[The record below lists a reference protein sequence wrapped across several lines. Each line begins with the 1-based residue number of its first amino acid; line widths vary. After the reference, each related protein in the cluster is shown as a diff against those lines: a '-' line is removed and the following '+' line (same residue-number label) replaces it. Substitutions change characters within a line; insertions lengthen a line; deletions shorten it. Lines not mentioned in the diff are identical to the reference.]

1 MAETAG
7 LRISRGLDLSYDFV
21 TKTCGILAKRR
32 VGKTYTASVIAE
44 ELVSASIPFVALDPT
59 GAWWGLRSSANGKGE
74 GLPVVILGGRH
85 GDLPLERG
93 AGKFIADLVVEHPG
107 YYVLD
112 FSGFSSDAADREFA
126 TAFAERLYRRKA
138 EPGLDFP
145 MQLLIDEADKFA
157 PQQVPSGDQRML
169 GAFEVLVRRGGLRGI
184 GTTLITQR
192 AAVINKNLL
201 EQLDILICLRTSG
214 PNDRK
219 AIEGYVKAHGSLEER
234 QDMMGSLASLALG
247 EAWVWEPGGDP
258 PIFKHVQIR
267 QRRTFNSSA
276 TPKVGEQRIE
286 PTRLA
291 AVDLADIKERMS
303 EFVER
308 ADAQDPVK
316 LHARIRQLERELA
329 QVRAEVPEPQVVTV
343 TVETPVVP
351 VETLERLEAAL
362 HPVGSLGL
370 VLDEIR
376 ALLEKANHPMMVMR
390 APDPIGLEAPYR
402 APAHASTPPV
412 PQAPKPRRVDPEANG
427 NGSVTPARQRIL
439 DALAWLESVGV
450 HDAHKVQLALM
461 AGASPKSSGYG
472 NNLGAL
478 RSGKLIDYPATGRVM
493 LTDEG
498 RAMANAPARPPTTED
513 LHARLAG
520 SLPPARW
527 RILQELIAVYPEA
540 LPKLDLATRSGV
552 SAASSGYGNNLGA
565 LRSLGFIDYP
575 RQGYVVALPVLFL
588 DQ

>member
-44 ELVSASIPFVALDPT
+44 ELVSAAIPFVALDPT

-316 LHARIRQLERELA
+316 LQARIRQLERELA

-343 TVETPVVP
+343 TVKEPVVP
-351 VETLERLEAAL
+351 VEELQRLLEALQPSAL
-362 HPVGSLGL
+362 AAVE
-370 VLDEIR
+370 VQ
-376 ALLEKANHPMMVMR
+376 ALLEKANHPMVVMK
-390 APDPIGLEAPYR
+390 
-402 APAHASTPPV
+402 APARVSTPPV
-412 PQAPKPRRVDPEANG
+412 PRAPKPRRVDPEANS
-427 NGSVTPARQRIL
+427 NGSLTPARQRIL

-478 RSGKLIDYPATGRVM
+478 RSGKLIDYPAIGRVM

-513 LHARLAG
+513 LHARLAE

-575 RQGYVVALPVLFL
+575 QQGYVVARPVLFL

>member
-44 ELVSASIPFVALDPT
+44 ELVSAAIPFVALDPT

-316 LHARIRQLERELA
+316 LQARIRQLERELA

-343 TVETPVVP
+343 TVKEPVVP
-351 VETLERLEAAL
+351 VEELQRLLEALQPSAL
-362 HPVGSLGL
+362 AAVE
-370 VLDEIR
+370 VQ
-376 ALLEKANHPMMVMR
+376 ALLEKANHPMVVMK
-390 APDPIGLEAPYR
+390 
-402 APAHASTPPV
+402 APARVSTPPV
-412 PQAPKPRRVDPEANG
+412 PRAPKPRRVDPEANS
-427 NGSVTPARQRIL
+427 NGSLTPARQRIL

-478 RSGKLIDYPATGRVM
+478 RSGKLIDYPAIGRVM

-513 LHARLAG
+513 LHARLAE

-575 RQGYVVALPVLFL
+575 QQGYVVARPALFL